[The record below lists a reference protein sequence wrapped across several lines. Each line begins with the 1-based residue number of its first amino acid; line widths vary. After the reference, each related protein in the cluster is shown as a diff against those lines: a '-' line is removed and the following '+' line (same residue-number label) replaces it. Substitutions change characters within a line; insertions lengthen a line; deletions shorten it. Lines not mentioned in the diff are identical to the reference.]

1 MPGEEATVTG
11 VVQDRRVIR
20 PRSGSEP
27 FVKATLVTDD
37 GDEVTVVWWDAGRAP
52 VEGARV
58 TVRGRV
64 SEYGG
69 RLELHADVTD
79 SERHGPPDD
88 PVAQVIGFYIGCVE
102 AEAAGEVRVRPG
114 GRGHVEL
121 GAGASP
127 LIGDRRLP
135 GDDSVEQ
142 WCRQRELALGE
153 SIVAGWPLVVGAER
167 ANRASGLVAAPLLMC
182 DVRLVRNAG
191 AWGIEPDAGGVDLN
205 PFALDLLG
213 IHRDERD
220 AMARLVEQSSAVEEA
235 RSGEERATAILGVLE
250 DGGVDGLDRLD
261 PHRLVPLDGSA
272 GVHNT
277 GLVVVA
283 NRSTQIT
290 RMLLEDLQEMRSK
303 PGLAAGTPAAVM
315 LGQDPA
321 PVASLPMPHPTVVPS
336 TLAQDQAV
344 ASAMENVLTVVTGPP
359 GTGKSQVLVNVV
371 AAAVAREETVLFAS
385 KNNKAVDVVFERL
398 ASASTDPCIVRAGAA
413 SRRSE
418 VAQSITGI
426 LAAPRRAVSP
436 AEARR
441 RWAEV
446 ERRVGA
452 IHEVQHRRAR
462 LEGELGQA
470 KADLRD
476 RTHSLEERVRAH
488 SDAVNDLALLDAD
501 ADSLDADPD
510 RLEEAVARA
519 RVALDAFADGLGWF
533 RRWRKHRQRL
543 DQAREE
549 LAALKELAGLGQDE
563 IDAPLRSVPVRP
575 RRSLAPRRDLGPVE
589 KAVAEIV
596 DTIRWV
602 QATRAEIA
610 RRQEE
615 IDRQRAEIAR
625 QQEEIDRQRAEID
638 SLPSKQE
645 LDDQIHAIA
654 AERNAAGRALI
665 DARWEQVRRDDPAA
679 RTAAGQLAELLSPA
693 RSQARRARGLIE
705 SALPAIPVWG
715 VTNLSARTNLPLIS
729 GMFDLVVIDEA
740 SQCDVASALPLLAR
754 ARRALI
760 IGDRRQLIHITSL
773 GEARERSIGR
783 RWGLAA
789 DAVDEF
795 SYRSRSC
802 FGLASSRVD
811 ESPLF
816 LDMHFRSHPA
826 IIGFS
831 NERFYDGRM
840 ELCSESRPPQDL
852 PAVQWVRVDGDS
864 RKGPQG
870 RSRENPVE
878 AAAVANAVVSDAPM
892 LAGLGLSLG
901 VVTPYRA
908 QADLIGGELVR
919 RGIGDM
925 AREVTVATAHRFQG
939 DERDVIYFS
948 PVVGPSMTERQA
960 AWPADANLVNVALT
974 RARRRLVIVGN
985 MEACLSHRNLLADL
999 ARYVSRLEAGAF
1011 DSPLELA
1018 LHEALLGRGVSA
1030 QTGVVVAGHR
1040 LDLAVQRD
1048 GHRLDIECDGAAFHT
1063 DSQADASRDRAIEAQ
1078 GWAVLRFSGRRLS
1091 TDLSGCVDD
1100 VLAALEPC
1108 RDDPD

>member
-1 MPGEEATVTG
+1 MRLVPGEEGSETG
-11 VVQDRRVIR
+11 GISDRRVIR

-418 VAQSITGI
+418 VAQGIAGI
-426 LAAPRRAVSP
+426 LAVPRRAVSP
-436 AEARR
+436 AQVRR
-441 RWAEV
+441 RWARAE
-446 ERRVGA
+446 ERVGA

-470 KADLRD
+470 EADLSERM
-476 RTHSLEERVRAH
+476 HSLEDRVRAH
-488 SDAVNDLALLDAD
+488 SDAGADPGLLD
-501 ADSLDADPD
+501 SDPD
-510 RLEEAVARA
+510 LLDQAVQRA
-519 RVALDAFADGLGWF
+519 RVALDAFGDGLGWF
-533 RRWRKHRQRL
+533 RRWKKHKLRL

-549 LAALKELAGLGQDE
+549 LAALGEIAGLDQE
-563 IDAPLRSVPVRP
+563 AFEAPLRSVPVKP

-589 KAVAEIV
+589 KVVAEIAATV
-596 DTIRWV
+596 RWV

-610 RRQEE
+610 RQQEVLARLRQELG
-615 IDRQRAEIAR
+615 
-625 QQEEIDRQRAEID
+625 

-645 LDDQIHAIA
+645 LDDQLHDIS
-654 AERNAAGRALI
+654 AERNEAGRGLI

-679 RTAAGQLAELLSPA
+679 RTAAGQLAELLAPA

-705 SALPAIPVWG
+705 SAVPAVPVWG

-840 ELCSESRPPQDL
+840 ELCSESRPPENM
-852 PAVQWVRVDGDS
+852 PAIEWRRVDGDS
-864 RKGPQG
+864 RQGPQG
-870 RSRENPVE
+870 RSRVNTLEGT
-878 AAAVANAVVSDAPM
+878 AVANAVVRDAPM

-908 QADLIGGELVR
+908 QADMIRSELVR

-925 AREVTVATAHRFQG
+925 AREVTVATAHSFQG
-939 DERDVIYFS
+939 DERDVIFFS

-960 AWPADANLVNVALT
+960 AWAADPNLVNVALT
-974 RARRRLVIVGN
+974 RARRRLVIIGN

-1018 LHEALLGRGVSA
+1018 LHEALLDRGVSA

-1040 LDLAVQRD
+1040 LDLAVEQD
-1048 GHRLDIECDGAAFHT
+1048 GCRLDIECDGAAFHA
-1063 DSQADASRDRAIEAQ
+1063 DRAADASRDRAIEAQ

-1091 TDLSGCVDD
+1091 TDLAGCVDE

-1108 RDDPD
+1108 RQEDED